1 MPEMIADK
9 YTAILCAQIEKDFL
23 NYQSDEMYQV
33 WRSWAKR
40 QIFSS
45 GEIVATYRVLHHW
58 EEKKLLPD
66 GVSKADGRWRK
77 FTRVEAAWL
86 KVVSHLREFGVPLDK
101 IATVKE
107 YVMVWDNKMYSYPL
121 VEFHLVT
128 AIFTAY
134 DPYVVVFLDGSAVLA
149 NSIQIEAMK
158 MVWAGDDMLLISLKS
173 IAKEMELPVTKPFE
187 LKPLFAGESELLSRV
202 RDKENGEVIARK
214 KKRKITE
221 IETTTV
227 FPDVTKLSQVRRD
240 LKNSREYA
248 EISIKLEEGR
258 EQSFQV
264 KKKKK
269 IK

>member
-1 MPEMIADK
+1 MPKMIADK
-9 YTAILCAQIEKDFL
+9 YTAILCEQVEKDFL
-23 NYQSDEMYQV
+23 NYQSDELYQV

-40 QIFSS
+40 QIFNS

-58 EEKKLLPD
+58 EQKKLLPD
-66 GVSKADGRWRK
+66 GVPTAGGKWRK
-77 FTRVEAAWL
+77 FTPVEAAWL
-86 KVVSHLREFGVPLDK
+86 KVVNRLREFGVPLDK

-107 YVMVWDNKMYSYPL
+107 YVMVWDNKTYSYPL
-121 VEFHLVT
+121 AEFHLVT

-149 NSIQIEAMK
+149 NSVQIEKMK
-158 MVWAGDDMLLISLKS
+158 IVGAGNDMLLISLKS
-173 IAKEMELPVTKPFE
+173 IAKEMKLPITRPTE
-187 LKPLFAGESELLSRV
+187 LKPLFEGESELLSRV
-202 RDKENGEVIARK
+202 RDKSNGEVIARK
-214 KKRKITE
+214 KKRKIVE

-227 FPDVTKLSQVRRD
+227 FPDVTKLSQVRRA

-248 EISIKLEEGR
+248 EVSIKLEEGR